1 MKYTETV
8 CIAISNLESPIN
20 FSLSVPP
27 GALFASLLLGW
38 NCLHRF
44 GIFSAIGLSHAVLWV
59 VRDIEAL
66 GGAWWL
72 RKDGAMCDID
82 DDGEICDLPD
92 EDEVVNGSKVAGVDE
107 NVVAS
112 SSN

>member
-1 MKYTETV
+1 MCV
-8 CIAISNLESPIN
+8 SPQTTWTNASI
-20 FSLSVPP
+20 FSLSGPQ
-27 GALFASLLLGW
+27 GALFASLLLSW
-38 NCLHRF
+38 NRLHRF

-92 EDEVVNGSKVAGVDE
+92 EDDVVNGATVAGVDE
-107 NVVAS
+107 NFAAAS
-112 SSN
+112 SN